1 MARGSEIIGVGHC
14 LPKRAVSSAEVAAG
28 LGVDAGWIEARTGIR
43 TRHVSGPGETVV
55 SLAATA
61 ANDALKAANDA
72 LTTISV
78 DAIIVATSTGERM
91 PSTASQVAAALGVH
105 AAAFDVNAACSGF
118 GHALAIADGLIRA
131 DAAETAL
138 VIGADVISTR
148 LDWTDHATAPL
159 FGDGAGAVVV
169 RACEEQRIG
178 PVHWASVGEQGGL
191 VTLRDVDRVIRQQG
205 QPVFRW
211 AIGLGA
217 QLRTACELA
226 DVKPGD
232 LAAFVPH
239 QANLRIVNALADAL
253 EAPDAVVARDVIEVG
268 NTMAASIPIALSRM
282 AARGEMPT
290 GPILL
295 FGFGSGL
302 AYAGQ
307 VVRNLVIT

>member
-1 MARGSEIIGVGHC
+1 
-14 LPKRAVSSAEVAAG
+14 
-28 LGVDAGWIEARTGIR
+28 
-43 TRHVSGPGETVV
+43 
-55 SLAATA
+55 
-61 ANDALKAANDA
+61 
-72 LTTISV
+72 
-78 DAIIVATSTGERM
+78 
-91 PSTASQVAAALGVH
+91 
-105 AAAFDVNAACSGF
+105 
-118 GHALAIADGLIRA
+118 
-131 DAAETAL
+131 
-138 VIGADVISTR
+138 
-148 LDWTDHATAPL
+148 
-159 FGDGAGAVVV
+159 
-169 RACEEQRIG
+169 
-178 PVHWASVGEQGGL
+178 
-191 VTLRDVDRVIRQQG
+191 
-205 QPVFRW
+205 
-211 AIGLGA
+211 
-217 QLRTACELA
+217 LRTACELA